1 MINDSKKVT
10 AMSTTKEKEKTDF
23 PEALLSIWGRTI
35 LGSGWT
41 TVPNELLKNQ
51 SHLGISNSE
60 LVLLIH
66 LISFMH
72 SASAKIFPSIDSL
85 AERMNQ
91 DRRTIQRTIQRLE
104 DKELIRKRVRST
116 GKTDVGMSN
125 VYDISPLM
133 LKLIN
138 IQLPTMSPPPNTHTC
153 PKCKKFAKSES
164 DIERLFGYRRISAE
178 KMVIQSWCKECRG
191 APKKPQSHKEGS
203 PDLP

>member
-1 MINDSKKVT
+1 
-10 AMSTTKEKEKTDF
+10 MSHSDDKEKIDY
-23 PEALLSIWGRTI
+23 PETLLSIWGRTI
-35 LGSGWT
+35 LSSGWT

-51 SHLGISNSE
+51 AELGISNSE
-60 LVLLIH
+60 LVLIIH

-104 DKELIRKRVRST
+104 DKGLIRKRVRST
-116 GKTDVGMSN
+116 GKYDIGLSN

-133 LKLIN
+133 LKIIN
-138 IQLPTMSPPPNTHTC
+138 IQLPTMSPPPNTHVC

-164 DIERLFGYRRISAE
+164 EIERLFGYRRVSPD
-178 KMVIQSWCKECRG
+178 KVVIQSWCKECRG
-191 APKKPQSHKEGS
+191 APKKVEH
-203 PDLP
+203 LP